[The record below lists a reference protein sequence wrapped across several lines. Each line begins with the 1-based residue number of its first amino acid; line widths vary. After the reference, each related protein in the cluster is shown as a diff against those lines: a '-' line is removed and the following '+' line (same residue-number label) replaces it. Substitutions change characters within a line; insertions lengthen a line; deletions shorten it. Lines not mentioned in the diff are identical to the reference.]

1 MQLCKNNQSFIV
13 SYFIEYNLIS
23 RDGEWEYQLAFD
35 VNMKDVTGQ
44 NVLYLASLLGNY
56 KMVDVLLKFK
66 VKATRVKV
74 WNSYTLLLME

>member
-1 MQLCKNNQSFIV
+1 MCNIKRYIV
-13 SYFIEYNLIS
+13 FS

-44 NVLYLASLLGNY
+44 NVLYLASLLGSY

-74 WNSYTLLLME
+74 WNSNKGP